1 MSSLSLYQPTISRN
15 AVGRTFFRGTRQG
28 TPAPDHSPRPNLY
41 PPQVWRPP
49 RSKPGTRHDY
59 VPPLVHETQHQL
71 PWRAERQRQRRK
83 ESPIFGHGTRRDEAG
98 RVTNTAASVEQ
109 PASYQPL
116 FAEQDRGHRRY
127 PRVPRER
134 IRYPERRP
142 SRARH
147 VSPNAQE
154 DHWREL
160 PSGHRTS
167 EQQWYGDHPR
177 HFNERPRYDHDL
189 DRDRCRHIPRRE
201 RHSTSFDPL
210 YNSPSSPYDNML
222 PTSSHGGTKRWSWS
236 SDSSSSSTN
245 SAVSWS
251 SSSPTIHP
259 SSLTL
264 PTREVRPNP
273 HESDIRFRHPET
285 NSHWSRTHGVETTN
299 GWMADDYFIP
309 SGDLSVVDNDE
320 YVRSPSTDHYSGED
334 GETVV
339 YTDCEIVARDSR
351 IAGPHQRMR
360 GFDGMSVVQFP
371 REVARGLD
379 PLSSSD
385 VDRAERS
392 RRVES
397 RETRRRK
404 RPYELPFWS
413 ELPPRN
419 LRRAEG
425 IRFRYP
431 RDSDDTPEPENGYPE
446 LPYKMDDH
454 MRSFPPRQRRRQETF
469 RQHYTSH

>member
-41 PPQVWRPP
+41 PSQVWRPP
-49 RSKPGTRHDY
+49 RSRPGTRHDY

-71 PWRAERQRQRRK
+71 PWRAERQRQRRQ

-98 RVTNTAASVEQ
+98 RVTNPRPTAASVEQ

-134 IRYPERRP
+134 VRYPERRP
-142 SRARH
+142 SHMRH
-147 VSPNAQE
+147 ISPSAQE

-160 PSGHRTS
+160 PSDHRAS
-167 EQQWYGDHPR
+167 EQQGYRDHPR
-177 HFNERPRYDHDL
+177 YDYDL
-189 DRDRCRHIPRRE
+189 DHDRCRHVPRRE
-201 RHSTSFDPL
+201 RYSTSFDPL
-210 YNSPSSPYDNML
+210 YNPHTSPYDNVV

-251 SSSPTIHP
+251 SSSPTIY
-259 SSLTL
+259 SSSVTL

-285 NSHWSRTHGVETTN
+285 NPHWSRDHDVETTN
-299 GWMADDYFIP
+299 RWMADDYFIP

-320 YVRSPSTDHYSGED
+320 YVRSPTTDHYSGED
-334 GETVV
+334 GDLGQTVV
-339 YTDCEIVARDSR
+339 YTDCEIVARDPR
-351 IAGPHQRMR
+351 TADPHQRTR
-360 GFDGMSVVQFP
+360 GFGGMSVVQLP

-379 PLSSSD
+379 PLSSCD
-385 VDRAERS
+385 GDRAERS

-419 LRRAEG
+419 LRRVEG
-425 IRFRYP
+425 IRYRYP
-431 RDSDDTPEPENGYPE
+431 RDSDDTPEPENVYPE
-446 LPYKMDDH
+446 LMDDH
-454 MRSFPPRQRRRQETF
+454 MRSFPSRRNNPQRRRQETS
-469 RQHYTSH
+469 RQHNPR